1 MIQIINEE
9 GVVVCEGK
17 IYTPEMTEQLLELII
32 NLGYEVKEIEPTWYN
47 IYYEGSEG
55 RYHVATTND
64 LKQWLVEHNSERE
77 KGEQEKIEDFII
89 KKTTPFIYR
98 GECLKNATL

>member
-1 MIQIINEE
+1 M
-9 GVVVCEGK
+9 K
-17 IYTPEMTEQLLELII
+17 LF
-32 NLGYEVKEIEPTWYN
+32 N

-77 KGEQEKIEDFII
+77 KGEQEKIEDFI
-89 KKTTPFIYR
+89 
-98 GECLKNATL
+98 TLINLDTAC